1 MNRSRLFAVGLLLLA
16 TVARAEPPPRHY
28 SVFELPIPGSVGAAG
43 VNNLGHAIGT
53 RSDYPDPYAPRFGF
67 FWSPQTGAI
76 NLGRD
81 YIPTAINDSDVLI
94 GRSPNGP
101 FRWSLATGPQL
112 LTDMRDVVAIN
123 NSGQILGRHNPTP
136 GATPIGGIRNAD
148 GTFFALPLPPNT
160 GDFFGG
166 GLSNAGDVTG
176 TLYIVDPKTS
186 NGVTLA
192 HYWPP
197 GGEAINLGDLPGSN
211 VVSFAD
217 GVSADHRIIAG
228 SGMAQTS
235 PMTGAQRAVYWD
247 QYLQIHEIGVLA
259 GMDTSGTYD
268 INDGGEVVG
277 FSFKSP
283 DGVHMRAFH
292 WTLEEG
298 IQDLNLLIDNP
309 DNHWTLVIGNEIND
323 AGVIAVGANYDGL
336 NRGVLLIPDAH
347 NPEPATTG
355 LLSAISVVVLMRRRN
370 R

>member
-1 MNRSRLFAVGLLLLA
+1 
-16 TVARAEPPPRHY
+16 
-28 SVFELPIPGSVGAAG
+28 

-53 RSDYPDPYAPRFGF
+53 RSDYQDPYAPRYGF

-94 GRSPNGP
+94 GRSPSGP

-112 LTDMRDVVAIN
+112 MTDMRDVVDIN
-123 NSGQILGRHNPTP
+123 NSGQILGRHNPTVV
-136 GATPIGGIRNAD
+136 GGSPIGGIRNAD
-148 GTFFALPLPPNT
+148 GTFAALPLPANT

-166 GLSNAGDVTG
+166 SLSNAGDVTG
-176 TLYIVDPKTS
+176 SLYIVDPKTS

-192 HYWPP
+192 HYWPA
-197 GGEAINLGDLPGSN
+197 GGEPINLGDILGSN
-211 VVSFAD
+211 TVSFTD
-217 GVSADHRIIAG
+217 GVSADHRLLAG
-228 SGMAQTS
+228 SGIAETS

-247 QYLQIHEIGVLA
+247 QYMQIHEIGVLA

-268 INDGGEVVG
+268 INDAGEVVG

-292 WTLEEG
+292 WTLDEG

-336 NRGVLLIPDAH
+336 NRGVLLIPDAPSAAP
-347 NPEPATTG
+347 NPEPATAG
-355 LLSAISVVVLMRRRN
+355 LLSAISAVVLTRRPKR
-370 R
+370 